1 MYDLNVSA
9 SPEAPDGEKQPF
21 FKRDPAMR
29 LWHSIRDWMRKRTFA
44 PDWLPGSWRHPV
56 SGYVAAVL
64 LQVLAVIIIWLLIS
78 LFPAFEFAGILGVL
92 AIVLV
97 AVNWGIGPGLLATVL
112 GIVLLDSFV
121 LLPHSGESFFGA
133 KNVVEVL
140 FFLVSGCVTSIT
152 AGRGEHK
159 AAHQTGE
166 FEAIF
171 ESMAD
176 GVFVYG
182 SEGSMLR
189 MNAAFRKMVGLKAE
203 NERSFFSQSLDERR
217 TQLTMADEFGQP
229 LPFERWPQSRILRG
243 EVLTEANTADVIFHT
258 FDGRILHVNVSG
270 APVRNADGEPVAALC
285 ICRDVTERRRLERRT
300 HDALNALLAMAESL
314 VSLPESVKITGQLSQ
329 DASDRIAQK
338 LVELTRDVMG
348 CERVGITVVDPQTQ
362 NLRSVAVVGLP
373 AEQELL
379 WRARRPGFHLS
390 DMLMNEAYQQQL
402 LEGEPIILDMTQPPL
417 SQYPNPFDIH
427 RMLLVPMS
435 IDNQLIG
442 LISLDYADKA
452 HQYTQEEK
460 AFASA
465 VARLVTL
472 VFERERLLRE
482 RAEARANE
490 LALRQANQQMEEFLG
505 MISHELKTPLT
516 SIKGNTQLAV
526 RQLKNSLQSL
536 EKILGLYES
545 AEQQSRRLNR
555 LVDDL
560 LDVSRVQAGYLDLH
574 LAPHDLLLIVRQ
586 AVEEQQQV
594 WSDRTITLESGDIQ
608 TAPVEVDA
616 DRIAQAIMNYLTN
629 ALKYSSEDR
638 PVQVRLQEQENEVK
652 VSVRDYGPGI
662 STEQQEYIW
671 ERFRRVPEMEIQSRS
686 HLSNAGLGLGLYIS
700 KTIIEQHHGQV
711 GVDSIPGEGSTFWF
725 TLPLAP
731 DARGEANSQEES

>member
-1 MYDLNVSA
+1 MD
-9 SPEAPDGEKQPF
+9 
-21 FKRDPAMR
+21 
-29 LWHSIRDWMRKRTFA
+29 
-44 PDWLPGSWRHPV
+44 
-56 SGYVAAVL
+56 
-64 LQVLAVIIIWLLIS
+64 
-78 LFPAFEFAGILGVL
+78 AFL
-92 AIVLV
+92 
-97 AVNWGIGPGLLATVL
+97 
-112 GIVLLDSFV
+112 
-121 LLPHSGESFFGA
+121 
-133 KNVVEVL
+133 
-140 FFLVSGCVTSIT
+140 
-152 AGRGEHK
+152 
-159 AAHQTGE
+159 
-166 FEAIF
+166 
-171 ESMAD
+171 SMA
-176 GVFVYG
+176 
-182 SEGSMLR
+182 
-189 MNAAFRKMVGLKAE
+189 
-203 NERSFFSQSLDERR
+203 
-217 TQLTMADEFGQP
+217 
-229 LPFERWPQSRILRG
+229 
-243 EVLTEANTADVIFHT
+243 
-258 FDGRILHVNVSG
+258 
-270 APVRNADGEPVAALC
+270 
-285 ICRDVTERRRLERRT
+285 
-300 HDALNALLAMAESL
+300 
-314 VSLPESVKITGQLSQ
+314 
-329 DASDRIAQK
+329 
-338 LVELTRDVMG
+338 
-348 CERVGITVVDPQTQ
+348 
-362 NLRSVAVVGLP
+362 
-373 AEQELL
+373 
-379 WRARRPGFHLS
+379 
-390 DMLMNEAYQQQL
+390 
-402 LEGEPIILDMTQPPL
+402 
-417 SQYPNPFDIH
+417 
-427 RMLLVPMS
+427 
-435 IDNQLIG
+435 
-442 LISLDYADKA
+442 
-452 HQYTQEEK
+452 
-460 AFASA
+460 
-465 VARLVTL
+465 
-472 VFERERLLRE
+472 
-482 RAEARANE
+482 
-490 LALRQANQQMEEFLG
+490 
-505 MISHELKTPLT
+505 SHELKTPLT